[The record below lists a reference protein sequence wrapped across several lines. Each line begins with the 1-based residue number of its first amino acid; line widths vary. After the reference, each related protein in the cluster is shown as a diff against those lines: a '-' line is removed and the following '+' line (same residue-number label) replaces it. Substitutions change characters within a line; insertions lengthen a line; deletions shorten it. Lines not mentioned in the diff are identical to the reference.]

1 MLDQSRKERQIRE
14 SLREQIR
21 RTVGL
26 TMYVPKLTG
35 RQVRMGDTL
44 RGLVDSTAPA
54 QPDALVD
61 PADWKH
67 WFMLGKD
74 ALGDGQAKLR

>member
-1 MLDQSRKERQIRE
+1 MLDRSRKAREIRE
-14 SLREQIR
+14 TLREQIR

-26 TMYVPKLTG
+26 TMYVPQVTG
-35 RQVRMGDTL
+35 KQMRMGDTL

-67 WFMLGKD
+67 WFMVGKD
-74 ALGDGQAKLR
+74 RVGDTQAKLR